1 MATFIAHLFCA
12 ENGLR
17 MMSFGVGYTA
27 LAKCGTRTH
36 NVDVQR
42 TMADKSQLCVNRP
55 IIRQQWIFWMCAR
68 KLSFTFRMRILKF
81 TKYCGHFWTWHVD
94 GVCVFAASLTRMS
107 RCSNQFIGRHKRRTL
122 LASHRRRLANK
133 WNGSRLPNEKKK
145 HMRDHGTSSNRTTT
159 KQILY
164 PFICNSISIII
175 TLLNIEIYDHYGE
188 PAVSGSSKTQDKE
201 KTKKKNK
208 STIIIIGVTMAI

>member
-1 MATFIAHLFCA
+1 MGWEWCRLVLAIQHSRSAAHA
-12 ENGLR
+12 
-17 MMSFGVGYTA
+17 
-27 LAKCGTRTH
+27 
-36 NVDVQR
+36 R
-42 TMADKSQLCVNRP
+42 TMSTCNERWQTNHNSA
-55 IIRQQWIFWMCAR
+55 WIVQSFVSSEYSGCLQENWVSHFECEFWNSPNIVAIFGLGTLMVC
-68 KLSFTFRMRILKF
+68 
-81 TKYCGHFWTWHVD
+81 
-94 GVCVFAASLTRMS
+94 VCVFAASLTRMS